1 MIMKDPHEMI
11 MKMTVSELKM
21 MLKGVKRIS
30 CLNKLELV
38 EVVLRRY
45 DYSSI
50 IVMCLSPEKR
60 DQYQLNDIPSTP
72 KEFIQIDRQL
82 EKCILSS

>member
-1 MIMKDPHEMI
+1 
-11 MKMTVSELKM
+11 
-21 MLKGVKRIS
+21 
-30 CLNKLELV
+30 
-38 EVVLRRY
+38 
-45 DYSSI
+45 
-50 IVMCLSPEKR
+50 MCLSPEKR